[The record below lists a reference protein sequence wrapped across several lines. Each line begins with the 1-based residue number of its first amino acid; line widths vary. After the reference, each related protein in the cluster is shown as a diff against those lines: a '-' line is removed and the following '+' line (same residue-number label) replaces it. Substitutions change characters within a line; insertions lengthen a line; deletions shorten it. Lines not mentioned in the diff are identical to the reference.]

1 MRIFFLCNLTQ
12 PSKYYGTETP
22 LVAGTYNFI
31 IAEAFYNSKLN
42 TSINTH
48 LTYHIKYN
56 RNNTH

>member
-42 TSINTH
+42 TSIF
-48 LTYHIKYN
+48 YKY
-56 RNNTH
+56 TFDISHKI